1 MVYKQTIAILF
12 FIKKAVNL
20 KIKKQ
25 TIFKNDK
32 KNHLRASEEY

>member
-20 KIKKQ
+20 KNKKQ

-32 KNHLRASEEY
+32 KKKNT